1 MKNEFL
7 INLGISIIMICVLI
21 GITVLILSQMGIQIQ
36 QSSQITYEKC
46 CGGVP
51 CSDTYY
57 DEESKSCKNVFEER
71 NNYYPYSKFSL
82 LYLIIAFGT
91 ALILTFAVRYFI
103 PYPEMPVDESQHFDS
118 FDTGE
123 PR

>member
-21 GITVLILSQMGIQIQ
+21 GITVLILNQMGIDIQ

-57 DEESKSCKNVFEER
+57 DEETKTCKNVFEER
-71 NNYYPYSKFSL
+71 QNYYPYSKFSL

-91 ALILTFAVRYFI
+91 ALLLTFLVRFFI
-103 PYPEMPVDESQHFDS
+103 PYPEYPVDESQHFDS
-118 FDTGE
+118 YDTGE
-123 PR
+123 AR